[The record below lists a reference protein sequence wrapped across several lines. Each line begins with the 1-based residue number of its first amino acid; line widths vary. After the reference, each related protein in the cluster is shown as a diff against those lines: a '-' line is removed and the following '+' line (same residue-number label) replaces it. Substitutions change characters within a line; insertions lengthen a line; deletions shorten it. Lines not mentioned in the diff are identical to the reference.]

1 MADLLSRRNVLAVA
15 SALPWV
21 RAAPAGAAEPI
32 AGIER
37 RRGGRLG
44 VFALDTG
51 SGAVLAHRADER
63 FLLCSTFKG
72 VLAGLVL
79 SRVDAGRDD
88 LARLVPYGVRD
99 LVAHS
104 LVTEAHV
111 SEGALPVGVLCA
123 AILSVSDNAAA
134 NLLLA
139 QVGGP
144 AALTAFA
151 RGELGDRATRFDR
164 FEPDAGRR
172 SGALDTTTPRAIAGA
187 ARALLLGGVL
197 RPASRARLEAWMAA
211 CEPGRTR
218 LRAAFPKAWVA
229 VDRTG
234 TGDGACNDYA
244 VVRRPGRGA
253 LVVAA
258 YHDAPGMEMAAQE
271 AVLRDVGAAV
281 AAWAG

>member
-1 MADLLSRRNVLAVA
+1 MAALLSRRSVLAVA

-21 RAAPAGAAEPI
+21 HAASAGAGDPI

-88 LARLVPYGVRD
+88 LARLVPYGARD
-99 LVAHS
+99 LVAPS
-104 LVTEAHV
+104 PVTEAHV
-111 SEGALPVGVLCA
+111 GEGALPVGVLCA

-139 QVGGP
+139 RVGGP

-151 RGELGDRATRFDR
+151 RGIGDRVTRFDR
-164 FEPDAGRR
+164 YELAAGQR
-172 SGALDTTTPRAIAGA
+172 SGELDTTTPRAIAGT
-187 ARALLLGGVL
+187 ARALVLGDVL
-197 RPASRARLEAWMAA
+197 EPASRARLEGWMAA
-211 CEPGRTR
+211 CVPGRTR
-218 LRAAFPKAWVA
+218 LRAAFPEAWAA

-271 AVLRDVGAAV
+271 AVLREVGAAV
-281 AAWAG
+281 ASWAG